1 MIPFQYSTKK
11 KKVPAKRKNSMK
23 EKASKEGKARWE
35 GKMAAPPLRALPDGE
50 GGPPKEVGE
59 VLRHLTLGVD
69 FAVQNLIRRS
79 HYPPCLPLEG
89 KGDRR
94 RRWMRWDVT
103 LRVY

>member
-23 EKASKEGKARWE
+23 EKATKEGKARW
-35 GKMAAPPLRALPDGE
+35 GATTPSPDGE
-50 GGPPKEVGE
+50 GGPPKAVGE

-94 RRWMRWDVT
+94 RRWMRWNVT